1 MQIRNKIIKPV
12 LLLAIFEGIYL
23 FLVPAMLN
31 TAEKQGAV
39 RAFVSDKINASV
51 EYDYLKF
58 KTHFIP
64 AISVQAGNFSLSEKN
79 SDKIIE
85 LKNPEFTVRLLPLVL
100 RKVDIKS
107 FYASDIEINLVRDE
121 NGIYNIQKL
130 FSVKKN
136 NKFKVTIKNTNIYI
150 NNLKSALKDDCL
162 TKSLVMKGF
171 PFVLKTN
178 SRKKEIFIQYKGELT
193 SNNQLVN
200 DFDIKFTS
208 RFPFKKEFDK
218 NLFSGN
224 IVLYSVDLDLIK
236 PFISCFFDKNLKQ
249 LSGFVDYLQISSFV
263 TEDNSNS
270 IVLNSLFKNLE
281 FDKSNWKN
289 HIIADGINKI
299 DANIDLKEEN
309 IKINSFNYN
318 ADNIDINSF
327 GDIKISDKPELD
339 VTVKVKNSRAENI
352 VNILPPNLVP
362 KLMTI
367 EKVKTYGVFG
377 DIEADVNIKGKIPQ
391 PDITGY
397 VKGRNVHILDKTL
410 HKLHKGSVDIN
421 FDKRILNMDIIV
433 DIINNQQAKI
443 NGNVYMFRDGVNHV
457 CVKTTDNL
465 DFPLAQKII
474 IPISKVFNFQ
484 LGPIPDMNITSG
496 KGIIDLDIKGSLDL
510 IDINGFS
517 SFDKAELTYNGL
529 FGEIHDGK
537 GRLDFNKDVITFKS
551 ERAFVKNNPLEVAG
565 SVKINSDLDF
575 NIKSAKAQAVDVL
588 EIINKSSLLKDVK
601 AGMTVITDASGLI
614 KLDVNIKS
622 DIVPVPFGQPPLPP
636 EEAFINMKVNG
647 SVFLFSDSAYLQGF
661 YTPIEKIRGIVDFT
675 ETNVILNDLEAVS
688 GESPIKISG
697 KIVNDLQ
704 TKIPDV
710 DVTVTSKS
718 VNLKDTIKFLTKSY
732 LYPKNY
738 PDLSLLYNVASKH
751 DLYFKY
757 KAKSIDFITDCAYAV
772 MNFIPDNSSSS
783 LKAKS
788 GKVILEKSNVKVE
801 NVKAALYNSNISV
814 NGIIKRVDTVNPI
827 YTLKIKSDLFNISNL
842 NDISTLTII
851 PNNIKTLFKQF
862 NKYGGY
868 ANIDV
873 AVDKNVMNGQVK
885 FSGLRMNHIQNNA
898 PFVFDD
904 FTVHFNNK
912 KIYVNDLTAQ
922 IADMPLYG
930 DVSITDVF
938 NHPKLN
944 GYFTSK
950 LNDNFI
956 KSYFPSSIADKLSVN
971 GDVNL
976 SSGFLGVDKHITLS
990 PKLTLNP
997 DSDITFDGVNFGEI
1011 TEKREFVS
1019 DIDINEDMINVKKFN
1034 YIKYIS
1040 SQNNKTYP
1048 IVFANAN
1055 AILKIQN
1062 DNIIIPQ
1069 EIYVKTNKN
1078 LPARLLNLFLKNQI
1092 LRQGSF
1098 NCDLKYITDAKTQAG
1113 KILGKIDCHNI
1124 DIPLFDT
1131 LLKNIKVSA
1140 KNDKIDLSLFGFMSD
1155 GKIQVNSILENKIS
1169 TKPIIKSLNI
1179 YAQQFDD
1186 NKFFE
1191 SLTQVHK
1198 AMNTNNEI
1206 KNLDL
1211 SGLSIENGYLDV
1223 KTLTF
1228 KNLVANNF
1236 TSTFSIDKN
1245 GVFKSDKINVEVGSG
1260 KVNGNLSYNL
1270 SNSEFDCDFELNNVD
1285 ANYAAENLFD
1295 AKDQIY
1301 GSANGKII
1309 LKSQG
1314 STNQEIIKN
1323 LAGFVYFEILDG
1335 RMPKLGSL
1343 EYLLRASNII
1353 KSGITGF
1360 TINSI
1365 LELLNLVKTGYF
1377 SNINGSC
1384 KITDGIADNIE
1395 IYSTG
1400 ENLSLYIH
1408 GNYDISNN
1416 SANMEIL
1423 GKLSKKISTIFGAV
1437 GNTSLNT
1444 FFKLIPGISLLDF
1457 GRKDFIEDVEKIPQF
1472 TNGDYESRTFQ
1483 AIIKGNIN
1491 SSNYVQS
1498 FKWVK

>member
-1 MQIRNKIIKPV
+1 MQIRNKIIKWV
-12 LLLAIFEGIYL
+12 LLIAIFEGIYL
-23 FLVPAMLN
+23 FLIPALLN
-31 TAEKQGAV
+31 TDKNQGIIKS
-39 RAFVSDKINASV
+39 FISDKINASA
-51 EYDYLKF
+51 DCDNLKF

-64 AISVQAGNFSLSEKN
+64 AVSVQAGNFSLSEKN
-79 SDKIIE
+79 SDKIVDI
-85 LKNPEFTVRLLPLVL
+85 KNPEITIRLLPLLL
-100 RKVDIKS
+100 RRVDIKS
-107 FYASDIEINLVRDE
+107 FYASQVDINLDRDE

-130 FSVKKN
+130 FSSDKNKKLKVK
-136 NKFKVTIKNTNIYI
+136 IKNTDIFVNSL
-150 NNLKSALKDDCL
+150 NSVLKDDCIA
-162 TKSLVMKGF
+162 KSVVMKGS

-218 NLFSGN
+218 NFFSGN
-224 IVLYSVDLDLIK
+224 IILYSIDLDLIK
-236 PFISCFFDKNLKQ
+236 PFISCLFDKNLKQ
-249 LSGFVDYLQISSFV
+249 LGGFVDYLQISSSI
-263 TEDNSNS
+263 TAEKSNN
-270 IVLNSLFKNLE
+270 IVLNSSFKNLE
-281 FDKSNWKN
+281 YDKNNWNN

-299 DANIDLKEEN
+299 DANVELKEKN
-309 IKINSFNYN
+309 INVNSLNYN
-318 ADNIDINSF
+318 AKNIDISAS
-327 GDIKISDKPELD
+327 GDVKINDKPELD
-339 VTVKVKNSRAENI
+339 INVKVKNSRTENI
-352 VNILPPNLVP
+352 ASILPPNLVP
-362 KLMTI
+362 KYMTI
-367 EKVKTYGVFG
+367 EKVKKYGVFG
-377 DIEADVNIKGKIPQ
+377 DIDADVNIKGKIPQ

-397 VKGRNVHILDKTL
+397 VKGRNVHILDKSL

-421 FDKRILNMDIIV
+421 FDKRILNMDIVV
-433 DIINNQQAKI
+433 DMFNNQQAKV
-443 NGNVYMFRDGVNHV
+443 NGYVYMFRDGVNHV
-457 CVKTTDNL
+457 SVKTTDNI

-474 IPISKVFNFQ
+474 IPVSKVFNFQ

-517 SFDKAELTYNGL
+517 RFNNAKLTYNGL
-529 FGEIHDGK
+529 YGEIHDGK
-537 GRLDFNKDVITFKS
+537 GRLDFNKDVISFKS
-551 ERAFVKNNPLEVAG
+551 ERAFVKNNPLEVEG

-575 NIKSAKAQAVDVL
+575 NIKSSKAQAHDVL

-601 AGMTVITDASGLI
+601 AGMAVITDASGLI
-614 KLDVNIKS
+614 KLGLNIKS

-636 EEAFINMKVNG
+636 EEAFINMKVKGN
-647 SVFLFSDSAYLQGF
+647 VFLFSDSAYLQGF

-675 ETNVILNDLEAVS
+675 ETDVILNDLEAVS

-710 DVTVTSKS
+710 DITVTSKS
-718 VNLKDTIKFLTKSY
+718 VKLKDTIKFLTKSY
-732 LYPKNY
+732 LYPKDY
-738 PDLSLLYNVASKH
+738 PDLSILYNIASKH

-757 KAKSIDFITDCAYAV
+757 KAKSVDFITDCAYAV
-772 MNFIPDNSSSS
+772 MNFIPDNTLSPV
-783 LKAKS
+783 KAES

-801 NVKAALYNSNISV
+801 NVKTALYNSNIFV

-842 NDISTLTII
+842 NDVSKLTVI
-851 PNNIKTLFKQF
+851 PNTAKTLFKKF
-862 NKYGGY
+862 NRYGGY

-873 AVDKNVMNGQVK
+873 SINKNVMNGQVK
-885 FSGLRMNHIQNNA
+885 FTNLRMTHIQNNA

-904 FTVHFNNK
+904 FIVHFNNK

-922 IADMPLYG
+922 IANMPLYG

-956 KSYFPSSIADKLSVN
+956 KSYFPTSIAEKLSVI

-976 SSGFLGVDKHITLS
+976 SAGFSGADKHITIS

-997 DSDITFDGVNFGEI
+997 ESDITYDGVNFGET

-1019 DIDINEDMINVKKFN
+1019 DIDINEDIINVKKFN
-1034 YIKYIS
+1034 YTKYIS

-1048 IVFANAN
+1048 IIFANAN
-1055 AILKIQN
+1055 AILKVKS

-1092 LRQGSF
+1092 LKQGSF
-1098 NCDLKYITDAKTQAG
+1098 NCDLKYITDSKTQTG

-1169 TKPIIKSLNI
+1169 ARPIIKSLNI

-1198 AMNTNNEI
+1198 AMNTNNKI

-1211 SGLSIENGYLDV
+1211 SGLSIENGFLDV
-1223 KTLTF
+1223 KTVTF
-1228 KNLVANNF
+1228 KNLIANNF
-1236 TSTFSIDKN
+1236 TSKFSIDKN
-1245 GVFKSDKINVEVGSG
+1245 GVFKADKINVEIGTG
-1260 KVNGNLSYNL
+1260 KVNGKLLYNL
-1270 SNSEFDCDFELNNVD
+1270 VNTEFDCDFELNNVD

-1309 LKSQG
+1309 LQSKG
-1314 STNQEIIKN
+1314 ATDKEIIKN
-1323 LAGFVYFEILDG
+1323 MSGFVYFEILDG

-1360 TINSI
+1360 TLNSI

-1377 SNINGSC
+1377 SNISGSC
-1384 KITDGIADNIE
+1384 KINNGIADNIE

-1408 GNYDISNN
+1408 GSYDISNS

-1423 GKLSKKISTIFGAV
+1423 GKLSKRISTIFGAV

-1444 FFKLIPGISLLDF
+1444 FFRLIPGISLLDF
-1457 GRKDFIEDVEKIPQF
+1457 GRKDFIEDVEKIPPF
-1472 TNGDYESRTFQ
+1472 TNGDYDSRTFQ
-1483 AIIKGNIN
+1483 AIINGNIN